1 MGSHF
6 VHTQKKHRDAKKSF
20 EKGSGKRSFSRFT
33 KEHHSRLSLD
43 RAAHVSCRY
52 SSLEYLGTNFA
63 YVCIRNLFDN

>member
-20 EKGSGKRSFSRFT
+20 EKGSGKRSFSLFT

-43 RAAHVSCRY
+43 RARFMSLLLLRVPRY
-52 SSLEYLGTNFA
+52 KLCLR
-63 YVCIRNLFDN
+63 V